1 MHGGRAGGA
10 GVFHPGRRLE
20 AQVRIGIEGEGGGKA
35 LLFEA
40 AEITDIDGVDV
51 GEVEAGVLDRLARG
65 PGDEVL
71 QLHVLQLAEFR
82 MRPTDDRGHLSSLL
96 VEILFCSVF

>member
-1 MHGGRAGGA
+1 MHGGRTGGA

-20 AQVRIGIEGEGGGKA
+20 AQMRIGIQRKGGGKA

-40 AEITDIDGVDV
+40 AEIAHIDGIDV

-71 QLHVLQLAEFR
+71 QFHVLQLAELR
-82 MRPTDDRGHLSSLL
+82 MRPTDDRGHHFNLL
-96 VEILFCSVF
+96 VAILFCCIF